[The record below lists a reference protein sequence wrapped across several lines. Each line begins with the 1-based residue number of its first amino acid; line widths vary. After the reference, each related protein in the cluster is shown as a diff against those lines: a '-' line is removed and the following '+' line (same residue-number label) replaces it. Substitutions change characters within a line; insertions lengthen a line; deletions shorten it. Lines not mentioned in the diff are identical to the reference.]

1 MPTSLP
7 YCVTHCPVSVSKPI
21 LMPDF
26 QRSVSVAV
34 TVAVAV
40 AVAVNTVSVH
50 RPFMPLLMGR
60 VRGNSAASPEARAP
74 SFPRKS
80 GRTADTEK

>member
-1 MPTSLP
+1 MSIENSTLFAEKLDKSAPTPSTNDTCTAAAQNALQRLAENENNTPTSLP
-7 YCVTHCPVSVSKPI
+7 YCVIHCPVSVSKLI

-40 AVAVNTVSVH
+40 S
-50 RPFMPLLMGR
+50 
-60 VRGNSAASPEARAP
+60 
-74 SFPRKS
+74 
-80 GRTADTEK
+80 